1 LRFQFNA
8 KFRNAILAKQ
18 YEAKPGLVHTYGN
31 QRMPLL
37 VTEAAPHVT
46 LITIDAQAKRN
57 AMSRE
62 MLFELAAL
70 WDTLD
75 ANPDCR
81 SVVITGAGDEAF
93 CAGADIGGDLSAG
106 PEVSKAVNNALLKI
120 KPISKPIIA
129 AVNGVCA
136 GGGVELLL
144 STDIRVAHPGA
155 RFGLPEVR
163 YSIYPFGGA
172 TVKLVRQIGYV
183 HTMDLILT
191 GRLIEAEEAARLN
204 LINRI
209 VPAASVLDEA
219 MSVAK
224 TIAANSPPAVQAVKQ
239 QISSMMADEA
249 ASREPLEQMLGD
261 QVRASDA
268 FQEGVAAFIEKR
280 TPNYG

>member
-1 LRFQFNA
+1 
-8 KFRNAILAKQ
+8 
-18 YEAKPGLVHTYGN
+18 
-31 QRMPLL
+31 MPLL

-75 ANPDCR
+75 ADPDCR
-81 SVVITGAGDEAF
+81 SVVITGAGDKAF

-106 PEVSKAVNNALLKI
+106 PEVSKAVNDALLKI
-120 KPISKPIIA
+120 KPISKPIVA

-144 STDIRVAHPGA
+144 STDIRIAHPGA

-183 HTMDLILT
+183 HAMDLILT

-219 MSVAK
+219 MNVAK
-224 TIAANSPPAVQAVKQ
+224 TIAVNSPPAVQAVKQ